1 MGEVTSQAFRPTKK
15 DDNKLSVYDGD
26 QIGARDAWSHYTN
39 VQKMKSVGV
48 KTVTE
53 TECDQ
58 LQLPVIF
65 DRIPFPEHASV
76 DFSGHS
82 KSQIERKAYSLK
94 QFAIQRGWQF
104 QEP

>member
-1 MGEVTSQAFRPTKK
+1 MGEVTYQAFRPTKK
-15 DDNKLSVYDGD
+15 DDYRLSVYDGD
-26 QIGARDAWSHYTN
+26 QIGAREAWSHYTS
-39 VQKMKSVGV
+39 VLEMKSVGV

-53 TECDQ
+53 TECGQ

-65 DRIPFPEHASV
+65 DQIPFLEHASV

-82 KSQIERKAYSLK
+82 KSQIERKADSLK